1 MTEITPLNVQALA
14 NECGAIAY
22 SPPPMRAVRGVSFT
36 YEQLEAFSRRLLE
49 ATGDQQLTVGDT
61 GDAVRCALEDFE
73 KRAANLGG
81 CTNHGCLINPPREV
95 GTNGMCQCYRND
107 TKAMQMMYAGQQ
119 LAKAVRAHVDGRSA

>member
-1 MTEITPLNVQALA
+1 MTTTDIRALA
-14 NECGAIAY
+14 HDCGATDF

-36 YEQLEAFSRRLLE
+36 YEQLEVFSQRLLE
-49 ATGDQQLTVGDT
+49 ASGGQQLSSEDT
-61 GDAVRCALEDFE
+61 GDAVRRALEDFE
-73 KRAANLGG
+73 KRAAHLGG

-119 LAKAVRAHVDGRSA
+119 LAKAVRAQVGGQSA